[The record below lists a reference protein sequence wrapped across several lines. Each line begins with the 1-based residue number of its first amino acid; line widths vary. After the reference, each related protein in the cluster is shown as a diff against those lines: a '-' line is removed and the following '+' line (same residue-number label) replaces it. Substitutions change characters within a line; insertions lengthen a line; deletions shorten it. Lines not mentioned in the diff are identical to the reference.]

1 MKRLRKWKLIAII
14 SSVLC
19 SVLPIAGV
27 QKAEAATPRI
37 AGILSSKST
46 YWQEILRG
54 IEDGCKEEGLSF
66 FDIDIS
72 LQDQDAMTWNAKDA
86 WNLVLMSGADVI
98 IADGNLPDAEVVEKA
113 REKGMK
119 IILVDSD
126 AGKELRD
133 VYVGTDNRQAGYLAV
148 ETLDQ
153 LYGIDGGAVVLQDN
167 EDVAAVSERFHG
179 ICEALKQKW
188 PEVEIKFTETPWYS
202 ERMSNFSLEEL
213 LMENSDIQAIF
224 GLMESETTLYAQ
236 ILKQKQLEQKV
247 HLITFD
253 RSEKMVELLEEGA
266 VDAIV
271 VQQSYEI
278 GHKSAEIAACLA
290 KGEVPEEDAVYID
303 CSVISQKD
311 LPLPEG
317 EKHADE

>member
-1 MKRLRKWKLIAII
+1 MKRSRKWELIAVV

-19 SVLPIAGV
+19 SVLPITGAL
-27 QKAEAATPRI
+27 KAEAATPRI

-46 YWQEILRG
+46 YWQEILQG
-54 IEDGCKEEGLSF
+54 IEDGCQEEGLSF

-72 LQDQDAMTWNAKDA
+72 LQDQDAMTWNAEDA

-98 IADGNLPDAEVVEKA
+98 IADGNLPNTEVVEKA

-167 EDVAAVSERFHG
+167 EDG
-179 ICEALKQKW
+179 ICEALNQKW
-188 PEVEIKFTETPWYS
+188 PDVEIKFSETPWYS

-236 ILKQKQLEQKV
+236 ILKQKQLEKKV

-311 LPLPEG
+311 LPLPER
-317 EKHADE
+317 EKRADE